1 MNRDTLAGPWTAVLF
16 RNPSGLAPGQ
26 RLLAAGLIFALLA
39 PAAAAVGKNEAKYV
53 GGTINSV
60 AVKAEGLITTT
71 DSAKFVFVAQ
81 KSGGLIEVPYKR
93 VVELEYGQK
102 SGRRVAEAI
111 LLSPLFLLSKKR
123 AHFLTITYKD
133 PKGTEQ
139 AVIFELGKDIVRTTL
154 TILETRTGRKVTYQD
169 EEAAK
174 SRAN

>member
-1 MNRDTLAGPWTAVLF
+1 MNRDTSAGLWTAVPF
-16 RNPSGLAPGQ
+16 RNPVRMASAP
-26 RLLAAGLIFALLA
+26 RLVAMGLIFALLA
-39 PAAAAVGKNEAKYV
+39 PPAAAVGKNEAKYL

-71 DSAKFVFVAQ
+71 DAAKFVFVAE

-111 LLSPLFLLSKKR
+111 LISPLFLFSKKR
-123 AHFLTITYKD
+123 THFLTITYKD
-133 PKGTEQ
+133 AKGTEQ
-139 AVIFELGKDIVRTTL
+139 AVIFELGKDIIRPTL

>member
-1 MNRDTLAGPWTAVLF
+1 MNRDTFAGPWTVVPF
-16 RNPSGLAPGQ
+16 RNPFGTALAQ
-26 RLLAAGLIFALLA
+26 RLLAAGLVFALLA
-39 PAAAAVGKNEAKYV
+39 PTAAAVGKNEAKFL

-60 AVKAEGLITTT
+60 PIKTEGLITTT
-71 DSAKFVFVAQ
+71 DASKFVFVAE

-111 LLSPLFLLSKKR
+111 LISPLFLFSKKR
-123 AHFLTITYKD
+123 THFLTITYKD
-133 PKGTEQ
+133 AKGTEQ
-139 AVIFELGKDIVRTTL
+139 AVIFELGKDIIRNTL

-174 SRAN
+174 SRGN

>member
-1 MNRDTLAGPWTAVLF
+1 MNPDTFVASGRRILAMGLVL
-16 RNPSGLAPGQ
+16 
-26 RLLAAGLIFALLA
+26 ALLA
-39 PAAAAVGKNEAKYV
+39 PAALAVGKNKAKYL

-60 AVKAEGLITTT
+60 AVKAEGLVTTT
-71 DSAKFVFVAQ
+71 DASKFVFVAE

-111 LLSPLFLLSKKR
+111 LLSPLFLFSRKR

-133 PKGTEQ
+133 SRGTEQ
-139 AVIFELGKDIVRTTL
+139 AVIFELGKDIIRTTL

-174 SRAN
+174 YRAN

>member
-1 MNRDTLAGPWTAVLF
+1 MNPDTLALSVRT
-16 RNPSGLAPGQ
+16 PSRFAPAQ
-26 RLLAAGLIFALLA
+26 RLLALATVFALLA
-39 PAAAAVGKNEAKYV
+39 PTALAVGKNKAKYL

-71 DSAKFVFVAQ
+71 DSSKFVFVAE

-111 LLSPLFLLSKKR
+111 LLSPLFLFSKKR

-139 AVIFELGKDIVRTTL
+139 AVIFELGKDIIRTTL